1 MSREEIIQAY
11 EYAVNE
17 LKFKALVLQSGEDL
31 WYDAEKLS
39 DIVGELMRRSPA
51 LLILSIGE
59 RDIELYKK
67 LYQAGARGSAGA
79 F

>member
-1 MSREEIIQAY
+1 MGPDEIIQACA
-11 EYAVNE
+11 YAVNE

-39 DIVGELMRRSPA
+39 DIVGELMRRNPV

-59 RDIELYKK
+59 RDIEVYKK
-67 LYQAGARGSAGA
+67 LYQAGARGSVTA